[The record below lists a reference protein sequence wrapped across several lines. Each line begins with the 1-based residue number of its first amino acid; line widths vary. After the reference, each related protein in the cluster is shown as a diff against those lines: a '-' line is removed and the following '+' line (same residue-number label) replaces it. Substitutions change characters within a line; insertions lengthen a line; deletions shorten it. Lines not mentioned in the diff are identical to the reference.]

1 MNGQILRSG
10 LLVLL
15 GLTVVLFFTATFTV
29 YQTQQALVLRF
40 GAVRNVTSEPGL
52 YLKAPFI
59 DTVNYIDKRVL
70 DLDTPVQTVLS
81 TDRQNLEVDAFARYR
96 ITDPLRFYQ
105 AVNNVQNANARL
117 TSFLNSA
124 LRNVLAGA
132 NTTDIIRA
140 RRAELMNLIQD
151 IVNKQA
157 QTLGVEVIDVRLT
170 RVDLPAANSQA
181 VFQRMQTERQREAAD
196 LRATGQQ
203 AAQGIRARAE
213 REATVILAEANR
225 QQEQLRGQGDAE
237 RNRILAE
244 AFTRDPDFFNFYRS
258 MQAYENGLKPGET
271 RMVLSPNS
279 QFFRYFNDPSGQGG
293 RETPDQPGVSP
304 PGVGPSAPG
313 GGAAPAPRAPG
324 MSRSAPPGGG
334 SATVGGPPGA
344 TGSTAAPA
352 RLGNAAGTA
361 APASDP
367 ARAPSVPGSAVP
379 SAGAIAA
386 PVAAQ

>member
-1 MNGQILRSG
+1 MNSHALRTG
-10 LLVLL
+10 LLILVGLAAILL
-15 GLTVVLFFTATFTV
+15 FAATFTV

-40 GAVRNVTSEPGL
+40 GAVRNVISQPGL
-52 YLKAPFI
+52 YFKVPLV
-59 DTVNYIDKRVL
+59 DTVNFIDKRVL

-132 NTTDIIRA
+132 TTTDIIRT
-140 RRAELMNLIQD
+140 RRADLMNLIQD
-151 IVNKQA
+151 NVNKQA
-157 QTLGVEVIDVRLT
+157 QALGVEVIDVRLT

-203 AAQGIRARAE
+203 QAQGIRARAE
-213 REATVILAEANR
+213 REATVILADANR

-244 AFTRDPDFFNFYRS
+244 AFQRDPDFFTFYRS
-258 MQAYENGLKPGET
+258 MQAYENGLRQNDT
-271 RMVLSPNS
+271 RMVLIPNS
-279 QFFRYFNDPSGQGG
+279 NFFRYFNDPSGRMPAGTSG
-293 RETPDQPGVSP
+293 APAPAA
-304 PGVGPSAPG
+304 SAPG
-313 GGAAPAPRAPG
+313 APAP
-324 MSRSAPPGGG
+324 SSSAP
-334 SATVGGPPGA
+334 A
-344 TGSTAAPA
+344 
-352 RLGNAAGTA
+352 
-361 APASDP
+361 
-367 ARAPSVPGSAVP
+367 PGSAGGP
-379 SAGAIAA
+379 GTGNTAA
-386 PVAAQ
+386 R